1 MAAQFH
7 LEIITPTKVYDEGE
21 VDYLRAPGVD
31 GAFGVMAG
39 HTDSIMALTV
49 GEIKVVKGSVET
61 TYAATKGYA
70 EITADGVQLL
80 VESAEPGADID
91 LARAQ
96 AAYDRAKQNLAQKQ
110 DEMIDELRALRALER
125 SMNRLKVGE
134 KK

>member
-7 LEIITPTKVYDEGE
+7 LEIITPTKVYDEGD

-39 HTDSIMALTV
+39 HTESIMALSV

-61 TYAATKGYA
+61 TYASTKGFA
-70 EITADGVQLL
+70 EITDKGVQLL

-91 LARAQ
+91 LSRAQ
-96 AAYDRAKQNLAQKQ
+96 SAYDRAKEKLTKKQ

-125 SMNRLKVGE
+125 SMNRLKVAE

>member
-39 HTDSIMALTV
+39 HTDSIMALTI

-70 EITADGVQLL
+70 EITSEGVQLL
-80 VESAEPGADID
+80 VESAEQGTDID
-91 LARAQ
+91 LSRAQ
-96 AAYDRAKQNLAQKQ
+96 AAYDRAKENLAKKQ
-110 DEMIDELRALRALER
+110 DEMIDELRAMRALER
-125 SMNRLKVGE
+125 SMNRMKVAE